1 MIEISKNKVIF
12 SRNTWDAL
20 KTDVYFREII
30 DAIEEREE
38 LLEAVRSTKKLS
50 EFREYD
56 KKRRSKL
63 NV

>member
-1 MIEISKNKVIF
+1 MIEISKDKVIF
-12 SRNTWDAL
+12 SRNTWDTL
-20 KTDVYFREII
+20 KADIYFREII

-38 LLEAVRSTKKLS
+38 LLEAERNTKKLS

-56 KKRRSKL
+56 KKRKSRI